1 MSSTLQAVSF
11 FYTIVSIVFAPTF
24 YFIAWDFAFYNPK
37 RRRLVA
43 ALTLFAPVTIA
54 LLPFITA
61 VALLYA
67 LCRGIAKL
75 IGIVAG
81 EE

>member
-1 MSSTLQAVSF
+1 MSDSLMVIYLAFVLSLAPMF
-11 FYTIVSIVFAPTF
+11 FLF
-24 YFIAWDFAFYNPK
+24 AWDESEHYTHTQ
-37 RRRLVA
+37 RRVLA
-43 ALTLFAPVTIA
+43 ALTLFAPVTA
-54 LLPFITA
+54 WFVPLAAA
-61 VALLYA
+61 VYGLFL

>member
-1 MSSTLQAVSF
+1 MSELLIIYLVFVLSLAPLF
-11 FYTIVSIVFAPTF
+11 FVFAWCESENYT
-24 YFIAWDFAFYNPK
+24 YNQ
-37 RRRLVA
+37 RRVLA
-43 ALTLFAPVTIA
+43 ALTLFAPVTA
-54 LLPFITA
+54 WFVPFA
-61 VALLYA
+61 AAAYCLFL

>member
-1 MSSTLQAVSF
+1 MSDSLIIYLAFVLSLAPMFFFFAWNAMLSEHYTHTQRRVLAV
-11 FYTIVSIVFAPTF
+11 
-24 YFIAWDFAFYNPK
+24 
-37 RRRLVA
+37 
-43 ALTLFAPVTIA
+43 LTLFAPVTA
-54 LLPFITA
+54 WFVPLAAA
-61 VALLYA
+61 VYGLFL